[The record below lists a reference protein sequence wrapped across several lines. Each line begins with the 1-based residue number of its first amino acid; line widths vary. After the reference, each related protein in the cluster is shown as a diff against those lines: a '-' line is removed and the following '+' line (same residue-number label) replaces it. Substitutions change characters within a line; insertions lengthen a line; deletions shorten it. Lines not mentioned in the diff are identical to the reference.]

1 MQTLSRLS
9 ADPRQAQMGMR
20 ETFDISKVCLDPS
33 QQCVL
38 WPCSLTVGSCRRN
51 VQLSSGWHWA
61 IKTRA
66 GLEHRARHNL
76 FCDSRQRREGLEYIS
91 LPYWG
96 FRSGC
101 LEKAADTALTSLP
114 RQSLI
119 TFVNK
124 HLNKLNLEVTDLETQ
139 VSGALVEGPSG
150 LCF

>member
-1 MQTLSRLS
+1 M
-9 ADPRQAQMGMR
+9 
-20 ETFDISKVCLDPS
+20 
-33 QQCVL
+33 
-38 WPCSLTVGSCRRN
+38 
-51 VQLSSGWHWA
+51 
-61 IKTRA
+61 
-66 GLEHRARHNL
+66 
-76 FCDSRQRREGLEYIS
+76 EYVS

-101 LEKAADTALTSLP
+101 LEKAADALTSLP

-139 VSGALVEGPSG
+139 VSGASVEGPSG